1 MKTALLLP
9 GHMRRFREALANQ
22 HACVVEPLNCDI
34 FISTSTADTSVN
46 GNNIYVENHLLGDLQ
61 RLVRGAYGSRLKGL
75 VVEEGESE
83 KEAKLGAKQW
93 MRLKQC
99 NQARKEYEKENGFKY
114 DFVVW
119 RELIYYFLENYPL
132 MMLLRGLSLCCPTL
146 TLRLK
151 YMINS
156 LLDSRI

>member
-1 MKTALLLP
+1 
-9 GHMRRFREALANQ
+9 MRRFREALANQ

-114 DFVVW
+114 DFVVRARTDILFS
-119 RELIYYFLENYPL
+119 RELSFDDVVEGSI
-132 MMLLRGLSLCCPTL
+132 
-146 TLRLK
+146 
-151 YMINS
+151 S
-156 LLDSRI
+156 LLPHFDSKIEIHDQFAFGQPDLMDIYCE